1 MPNKKRKTLQG
12 TKIRTDKCINPLNLQ
27 SHPLTKPSDLRIINK
42 NQLQVP
48 NLSITSES
56 QLQGICP
63 SCRVR
68 ISKIKKENEHKEG
81 NSQNE
86 LMAVGTQK
94 TPIATFVGIVR
105 PVSANEDSDEKVG
118 SGDTSG
124 FSGELLNERV
134 EYLNALLRLIGS
146 SPMKKRKLV
155 QKRYSEEKSENI
167 ALEIKEKFS
176 IQGSS

>member
-63 SCRVR
+63 SCRNK
-68 ISKIKKENEHKEG
+68 KIPK
-81 NSQNE
+81 
-86 LMAVGTQK
+86 MAVGTQK

-105 PVSANEDSDEKVG
+105 VGCSAAPVSANEDSDEKVG